1 MAKKKENIPSQLRS
15 ISDKL
20 GHSIKRRDCPYRLYT
35 ECVKH
40 FGSFNKAK
48 KLAGLKVVNIRIT
61 SFPKDAFRLDTNLA
75 MITAYLTADG
85 HLYKDLKGFQFYSKD
100 KKTLEELDRILYKK
114 FRLKGKYGEGTGY
127 GEAYRYSIFNRIISK
142 FLNKLGVPSG
152 NKMFIAFDI
161 PKWVKNNKEFSREYL
176 KVLFYCE
183 GSKYKHSKNTYQIK
197 INFNKSEKLLDDGI
211 KFMRSV
217 QELLKIFDID
227 ATNIWISK
235 GNIRKDGEITKQIN
249 FKLKAA
255 GNDKFIK
262 EIGWLK

>member
-1 MAKKKENIPSQLRS
+1 MVNKKENILLQLKS
-15 ISDKL
+15 ISDNL
-20 GHSIKRRDCPYRLYT
+20 GHSIKRRDCPYSLYAD
-35 ECVKH
+35 CVKY

-48 KLAGLKVVNIRIT
+48 KLAGLKIVNVRIT
-61 SFPKDAFRLDTNLA
+61 QFPDNAFRIDKDLA
-75 MITAYLTADG
+75 KISAYLTADG
-85 HLYKDLKGFQFYSKD
+85 HLYKNLKGFQFYSNNKE
-100 KKTLEELDRILYKK
+100 KLKEFEEIIYQK
-114 FRLKGKYGEGTGY
+114 FKLKGKYGEGTGY
-127 GEAYRYSIFNRIISK
+127 GKTFRYTIFNSSISK

-152 NKMFIAFDI
+152 NKMFISFDI
-161 PKWVKNNKEFSREYL
+161 PEWIKNNKEFSREYL

-211 KFMRSV
+211 KFMNSI
-217 QELLKIFDID
+217 QESLKMFNIY

-255 GNDKFIK
+255 SNDKFIK